1 MDCMVKN
8 DQISFPGLA
17 LGLIRELEDDSSPL
31 SIHLDKTDFL
41 DRKITKKSPYTSK
54 MNRNKSKTRRLKK
67 LLFRCIFRKSSADI
81 FLKAYNLKIPK
92 DMEEQLKP
100 GRYFHETI
108 NGMVL
113 PEEYLFPISK
123 KAVIIRFSKELDC
136 FNCSSK
142 KEYLHPSLRSIELP
156 ESQPFRKLK
165 LTPQEELVLNNS
177 RLSKITQTVKENMIN
192 RITDIS
198 AFDKSQQHL
207 CKPELLNFAEI
218 IRLKVA
224 KKNSAAS
231 INSFIDQNSSHSLS
245 EITSL
250 SFERC
255 EELVSIVSEI
265 KKKRKLTHEKLKYD
279 YLSLR
284 GNGKSLN
291 RALVKHSKMNQELEG
306 MTFGKSIAERLNKTW
321 HAVKRYSVKKTKP
334 IKFHI
339 KEIDGNGKGWKRI
352 TVAKV
357 IVELGPQKFEAVSLI
372 SGSKLGDI
380 FQTYEDAKLAWGRFE
395 TNFNSNDI
403 DSSKRTTNRLLWDTD
418 RRKKALRKK
427 SSKNRGENYHRIIR
441 LLIQKEFNLPQ
452 AIRKIQSGIRL
463 CNKSFNGHQFL
474 GPNTDLNQIAS
485 EMLFLYNRTK
495 QYREVDLM
503 NTIDEINQL
512 FSF

>member
-1 MDCMVKN
+1 MGYMTKN

-17 LGLIRELEDDSSPL
+17 LGLIRELENDSSPL
-31 SIHLDKTDFL
+31 SIYLDKTDFL
-41 DRKITKKSPYTSK
+41 DRKIRKSSPYTSK

-67 LLFRCIFRKSSADI
+67 LLFRCIFRKYSADI
-81 FLKAYNLKIPK
+81 FLKAYNLKIPE
-92 DMEEQLKP
+92 DMKEQLKP
-100 GRYFHETI
+100 GRFFHETI
-108 NGMVL
+108 NGMFL
-113 PEEYLFPISK
+113 PEEDLFPTSK

-142 KEYLHPSLRSIELP
+142 KEYLHPSLKSIELH
-156 ESQPFRKLK
+156 ESQPFNKLK
-165 LTPQEELVLNNS
+165 LTPQEELCLNNS
-177 RLSKITQTVKENMIN
+177 RISKITQTVKDNMIN
-192 RITDIS
+192 RITEIY

-207 CKPELLNFAEI
+207 CKPELLIFAEI
-218 IRLKVA
+218 IRLKIA
-224 KKNSAAS
+224 KKTSTES
-231 INSFIDQNSSHSLS
+231 INSFIGQNSSHSLS

-265 KKKRKLTHEKLKYD
+265 KKKRILTHKKLKYD
-279 YLSLR
+279 YPLLR
-284 GNGKSLN
+284 ENGKSLN
-291 RALVKHSKMNQELEG
+291 RALLKYSKMNQELG
-306 MTFGKSIAERLNKTW
+306 DMTFGKSIAERLNKTW
-321 HAVKRYSVKKTKP
+321 HAVERYSVKKTKP

-372 SGSKLGDI
+372 SDDELGDI

-395 TNFNSNDI
+395 TNFNSNDL
-403 DSSKRTTNRLLWDTD
+403 DSSKRASKRLFWDTD

-427 SSKNRGENYHRIIR
+427 SSEKRGENYNRIIR
-441 LLIQKEFNLPQ
+441 LLVQKEFNLPQ
-452 AIRKIQSGIRL
+452 AIRKIQSGIQL
-463 CNKSFNGHQFL
+463 CNKSFNNHQFL

-485 EMLFLYNRTK
+485 EMLFLYNLTK

-503 NTIDEINQL
+503 KTIDEINQL
-512 FSF
+512 FSL

>member
-1 MDCMVKN
+1 MDFMAKN

-17 LGLIRELEDDSSPL
+17 LDLIRELENDSSPL

-67 LLFRCIFRKSSADI
+67 LLFRCIFQKSSADI

-92 DMEEQLKP
+92 DMKEQLRP
-100 GRYFHETI
+100 GHYFQETI
-108 NGMVL
+108 NGMIL

-142 KEYLHPSLRSIELP
+142 EEYLNPSLRSIELL
-156 ESQPFRKLK
+156 ESRPFSKLK

-177 RLSKITQTVKENMIN
+177 RISKITQTVKKNIIN

-207 CKPELLNFAEI
+207 CKPELLNFFEI

-224 KKNSAAS
+224 KKISAAS

-255 EELVSIVSEI
+255 EELVSIVSDI
-265 KKKRKLTHEKLKYD
+265 KKKRKLTHKKLKYD
-279 YLSLR
+279 YLHLR
-284 GNGKSLN
+284 ANGKSLN
-291 RALVKHSKMNQELEG
+291 RALVKHSKMNQELG
-306 MTFGKSIAERLNKTW
+306 DMAFGKSIAERLNKTW

-334 IKFHI
+334 ISFHI
-339 KEIDGNGKGWKRI
+339 KEIDGNGKGWERI

-357 IVELGPQKFEAVSLI
+357 ILELGPQKFKTI
-372 SGSKLGDI
+372 SQKTDGELEDF

-395 TNFNSNDI
+395 TNFSSNDLEK
-403 DSSKRTTNRLLWDTD
+403 SKRAITKLHWDTE
-418 RRKKALRKK
+418 RSKKALKNK
-427 SSKNRGENYHRIIR
+427 SSQKKGVNYAQLER
-441 LLIQKEFNLPQ
+441 LILRYDFNLPR
-452 AIRKIQSGIRL
+452 AIRKIKSGLLL
-463 CNKSFNGHQFL
+463 CDKSFQQHQYL
-474 GPNTDLNQIAS
+474 GPNTDLDQIAN
-485 EMLFLYNRTK
+485 EMFSLYKLTK

-503 NTIDEINQL
+503 KTIDEINQL

>member
-1 MDCMVKN
+1 MDCMAKN

-41 DRKITKKSPYTSK
+41 DRKITKRSLYTSK

-81 FLKAYNLKIPK
+81 FLKAYKLKIPE
-92 DMEEQLKP
+92 DMREQLKP

-113 PEEYLFPISK
+113 PGEDLFPISK

-136 FNCSSK
+136 FQCSSK
-142 KEYLHPSLRSIELP
+142 EEYLRPSLKSIKLP
-156 ESQPFRKLK
+156 ESQPFSKLK

-177 RLSKITQTVKENMIN
+177 RMSKMTQTVQENMIN
-192 RITDIS
+192 RITDIYG
-198 AFDKSQQHL
+198 FDKSQQLL
-207 CKPELLNFAEI
+207 CRPELLNFAEI

-224 KKNSAAS
+224 KKISAAS
-231 INSFIDQNSSHSLS
+231 INSFIDQNSSYSLS
-245 EITSL
+245 KFTSL

-255 EELVSIVSEI
+255 EGLVSIVSDI
-265 KKKRKLTHEKLKYD
+265 KNKRKLTHKKLKYD
-279 YLSLR
+279 YLHLR

-291 RALVKHSKMNQELEG
+291 RALVKHSKMNQELG
-306 MTFGKSIAERLNKTW
+306 DMAFGKSIAERLNKTW

-334 IKFHI
+334 IRFHI

-357 IVELGPQKFEAVSLI
+357 IVELGSEKFKTISQKTDGALEDF
-372 SGSKLGDI
+372 
-380 FQTYEDAKLAWGRFE
+380 FQTYDDAKLAWSRFE
-395 TNFNSNDI
+395 TNFNSNDLGK
-403 DSSKRTTNRLLWDTD
+403 SRRSMNKLHWDTD
-418 RRKKALRKK
+418 RSKKALGKK
-427 SSKNRGENYHRIIR
+427 SKKKEGAYHNQLQRK
-441 LLIQKEFNLPQ
+441 LVQYDFNLPQ
-452 AIRKIQSGIRL
+452 AIRKINSGLLL
-463 CNKSFNGHQFL
+463 CHKSFQQHQYL
-474 GPNTDLNQIAS
+474 GPNTDLDQIAS
-485 EMLFLYNRTK
+485 EMLSLYRFTN

-503 NTIDEINQL
+503 RTIDEINKL